1 MTTRPGHRAGAF
13 IMSCAQGPSGASP
26 CPKMEGPVEIDT
38 ISDMATLR
46 AHIDSLDEQLIDLL
60 AQRHALIDQA
70 ARIKKR
76 IGLPARLD
84 DRVEEV
90 VANAGRH
97 AASRGLDPALI
108 AHIWRQLVEA
118 AIAQED
124 RHLNGE

>member
-1 MTTRPGHRAGAF
+1 M
-13 IMSCAQGPSGASP
+13 Q
-26 CPKMEGPVEIDT
+26 IDD

-46 AHIDSLDEQLIDLL
+46 NHIDAVDEQLITLL
-60 AQRHALIDQA
+60 ARRHALIAQA
-70 ARIKKR
+70 ARIKER
-76 IGLPARLD
+76 IGLPARID

-108 AHIWRQLVEA
+108 QNIWRQLVEA

-124 RHLNGE
+124 RFLNGDRP